1 MGIRFFRGEKIKLE
15 HEFRQLREIVRI
27 LRKEYAEEPVYILTG
42 VLVANGQIDCII
54 LTRNGPVLLDLKA
67 FRGEIRGLENGNWEV
82 GTKDGPI
89 PLPNLFLQAKIH
101 RQDFIDRMIPVC
113 RENFPHIGEQNLR
126 RTASWLYFCRGS
138 TYPAGQID
146 FRKVKWFRVVTADDL
161 IEKLRFVDSGYTLR
175 IQDMDAIV
183 RGFHLEEYSFEK
195 ESPLIPAAREER
207 RPLLSRR
214 ALTALVVIL
223 AAFLVAVLILALVP
237 GARIA
242 AGNAVQGILA
252 VAGGWVQSLAGGA
265 LKTNTTVDESR
276 QAVLHLNR
284 IRAAEGKPPILFDE
298 RAYALA
304 LARARDMEQY
314 GYLDYTNP
322 RTGSSALALKRSY
335 GFSLNDTLIETLYG
349 QWTSYVP
356 GIETQAIDSWMMDA
370 GNRQRLFFNQTS
382 GAIAC
387 SRGYCSYIGV
397 RYAPQEIAAGQ
408 PSGNTTANLSAQPQ
422 TLPG

>member
-42 VLVANGQIDCII
+42 VLIANGQIDCII

-82 GTKDGPI
+82 ATKDGPI

-101 RQDFIDRMIPVC
+101 RQDFIDRMIPIC

-138 TYPAGQID
+138 TYPAGQVD

-161 IEKLRFVDSGYTLR
+161 IERLRFVDSGYRLR

-195 ESPLIPAAREER
+195 ETPLIPAAKEAKK
-207 RPLLSRR
+207 PLLSRR
-214 ALTALVVIL
+214 ALVALVVIL
-223 AAFLVAVLILALVP
+223 AAFLVAIFILALVP
-237 GARIA
+237 GARVA
-242 AGNAVQGILA
+242 AGNAIQGLLA
-252 VAGGWVQSLAGGA
+252 LAGGWVQSLAGGA
-265 LKTNTTVDESR
+265 LKVNTTVDESR

-284 IRAAEGKPPILFDE
+284 LRTAEGKPPILFDE

-304 LARARDMEQY
+304 LARARDMDEY
-314 GYLDYTNP
+314 RYLDYTNP
-322 RTGSSALALKRSY
+322 RTGSSALALKKSY
-335 GFSLNDTLIETLYG
+335 GFSFNETLIETLYG

-370 GNRQRLFFNQTS
+370 GNRQRLLFNQTS
-382 GAIAC
+382 GAVAC
-387 SRGYCSYIGV
+387 YKGYCSYIGV
-397 RYAPQEIAAGQ
+397 RAVPPGQ
-408 PSGNTTANLSAQPQ
+408 PSGNTTANLSSQGPVQ
-422 TLPG
+422 SG